1 MKTFLQTLF
10 FFLLV
15 TQICFAQWVQ
25 TSGPDN
31 MVVNAFVASGIHFF
45 AGTNTGIFLSTDN
58 GITWTESNNGLTH
71 TDVNA
76 LAVSGTTLFA
86 GTYYGGVF
94 ISSDNG
100 NSWTES
106 DSGFSSNHNV
116 TFFATSGEN
125 IFAGTESGGGVFL
138 STNNGI
144 SWSAVNSGLTS
155 QSASVAHVY
164 ALAISDSN
172 LFAGTREGVFLSTNN
187 GTNWHLASEGLPKTK
202 YDSTLYGRISSFA
215 LFHNETSGTN
225 IFAGT
230 EDGVFLST
238 NNGNNWTAANSGMA
252 ENAAIDHL
260 AVSTNNSGG
269 TTLVASSSIYGI
281 YHFDGVYLSTNNG
294 LDWIQIGLTN
304 VRIGTLAITENEAN
318 GTNIL
323 AGTYGGMYF
332 SSNNG
337 VDWSFNCFN
346 NPNSLSNI
354 TALAVSNENIL
365 AGIDEGIPFDFHGPT
380 AIFISPNNGEIWR
393 PVYCS
398 TDYTIHAFAI
408 VPDDS
413 VGTNIFAGTSYGVLH
428 STNNGSTWNVVND
441 GLTNLNVIAIGVS
454 GSNIFAGT
462 WWGGVFMSTNN
473 GTNWNMVDTV
483 FTEDLR
489 AFVAADT
496 NLFVG
501 AGVWGSA
508 SGGIFRSTNDG
519 SSWTS
524 VNSGL
529 TNIDVHALCIS
540 RNETNDINIFA
551 GTSGGIF
558 RSSNNGTNW
567 QAVNTGLTNSD
578 VYCFAVSGT
587 NIFAGTRDGVFLSTN
602 NGSSWKEV
610 NEGLMNTN
618 ISALA
623 VTADNIFAGTSTVWF
638 SGPYGQ
644 GVWRRALSEVITS
657 IDEVALEI
665 PKNFILYQNYPNPFN
680 PTTKI
685 KYSIPSSVIVSEARQ
700 SQEITSVTS
709 FPRNDNVTVQLKVYD
724 VLGREVTTLVNE
736 TKQPGKYEVEFNA
749 SSLSSGIYFY
759 QLKAVPFGRQAGEFI
774 QTKKMILLK

>member
-1 MKTFLQTLF
+1 MKTFVQTLF

-31 MVVNAFVASGIHFF
+31 MVVNAFVASGMNFF
-45 AGTNTGIFLSTDN
+45 AGTSTGVFLSTDN
-58 GITWTESNNGLTH
+58 GLTWTEANNGLTE
-71 TDVNA
+71 TDVHS
-76 LAVSGTTLFA
+76 LTISGTTLFA
-86 GTYYGGVF
+86 GTCYGGVF

-100 NSWTES
+100 YSWTES
-106 DSGFSSNHNV
+106 DSGLPSGSSSCCVNSL
-116 TFFATSGEN
+116 AASGEN
-125 IFAGTESGGGVFL
+125 IFAGTEGNGVFL

-155 QSASVAHVY
+155 QSASVANVY

-172 LFAGTREGVFLSTNN
+172 LFAGTGEGIFLSTNN
-187 GTNWHLASEGLPKTK
+187 GTNWHLASEGLPKST
-202 YDSTLYGRISSFA
+202 YDSTRYGRISSFA
-215 LFHNETSGTN
+215 LFHNESGGTN

-238 NNGNNWTAANSGMA
+238 NNGNNWTAANSGIS

-260 AVSTNNSGG
+260 SVSTNNSGG
-269 TTLVASSSIYGI
+269 TTLVASSSSYGI
-281 YHFDGVYLSTNNG
+281 YHFDGVYLSTNSG
-294 LDWIQIGLTN
+294 VDWIQIGLTN
-304 VRIGTLAITENEAN
+304 VRISALAITENEAN

-346 NPNSLSNI
+346 NPNSFSNI
-354 TALAVSNENIL
+354 TALAISDMNII

-380 AIFISPNNGEIWR
+380 AIFISLNNGDIWR
-393 PVYCS
+393 PKYCS
-398 TDYTIHAFAI
+398 TDCTIHAFTI
-408 VPDDS
+408 VPDDNAA
-413 VGTNIFAGTSYGVLH
+413 TNIFCGTSDGVLH
-428 STNNGSTWNVVND
+428 STNNGNTWDFVND
-441 GLTNLNVIAIGVS
+441 GLTNYNVQAIGVS

-489 AFVAADT
+489 AFVASDT

-501 AGVWGSA
+501 AGNGVYGTQP
-508 SGGIFRSTNDG
+508 GGIFRSTNNG

-587 NIFAGTRDGVFLSTN
+587 NIFAGTRGGVFLSTN
-602 NGSSWKEV
+602 NGSSWTEV

-623 VTADNIFAGTSTVWF
+623 VNADNIFAGTSTVWY
-638 SGPYGQ
+638 SGPIGQ
-644 GVWRRALSEVITS
+644 GIWRRALSEVITS
-657 IDEVALEI
+657 IDEFSLEI
-665 PKNFILYQNYPNPFN
+665 PKNFILYQNFPNPFN

-685 KYSIPSSVIVSEARQ
+685 KYTIPNYNGPLLGGVRGGL
-700 SQEITSVTS
+700 IT
-709 FPRNDNVTVQLKVYD
+709 LKVYD
-724 VLGREVTTLVNE
+724 VLGREAATLVNE
-736 TKQPGKYEVEFNA
+736 TKQPGEYEVEFNA
-749 SSLSSGIYFY
+749 ANLPSGVYFY
-759 QLKAVPFGRQAGEFI
+759 QLKVVPFGRQAGEFI
-774 QTKKMILLK
+774 STRKMILIK